1 MIVLLTDFG
10 RGEYVGVM
18 KGVICSINGDV
29 KVVDLCHDISPQNT
43 IEGSWIL
50 RNSYK
55 HFPKG
60 ATFCCVVDPGVGTR
74 RKAVAVKTVD
84 YSFVAPDNGL
94 LWETLK
100 QQKIVDMRAIPV
112 PEGASNTFHGR
123 DVFAGAAAR
132 VDSGGFES
140 LGGKIEEIERLE
152 FYQDGRVGTVVRIDR
167 FGNIVTNLRRQD
179 KSAYSVRFRQ
189 RHLRMNFRTTYDAAE
204 EDKLF
209 LIEGSCSTLEIS
221 LKNGSANDRL
231 RLEAGM
237 KIEIS

>member
-10 RGEYVGVM
+10 QGEYVGVM
-18 KGVICSINGDV
+18 KGVIYSINGDA

-50 RNSYK
+50 KNSYK
-55 HFPKG
+55 HFPQG

-84 YSFVAPDNGL
+84 YFFVAPDNGL

-132 VDSGGFES
+132 VDSGDFEA
-140 LGGKIEEIERLE
+140 LGGKIGEIERLE
-152 FYQDGRVGTVVRIDR
+152 FCQDARVGTVVRIDR
-167 FGNIVTNLRRQD
+167 FGNVITNLPSQD
-179 KSAYSVRFRQ
+179 RSAYAVRFRQ
-189 RHLRMNFRTTYDAAE
+189 RDLRMNFCATYDAAE
-204 EDKLF
+204 EDELF
-209 LIEGSCSTLEIS
+209 LIEGSCNTLEIS
-221 LKNGSANDRL
+221 LKNGNANDKL
-231 RLEAGM
+231 HLEAGM

>member
-10 RGEYVGVM
+10 QGEYVGVM
-18 KGVICSINGDV
+18 KGVICSINGDA

-50 RNSYK
+50 RNSHK

-74 RKAVAVKTVD
+74 RKAIAVKTVD

-94 LWETLK
+94 LWETLRE
-100 QQKIVDMRAIPV
+100 QKIVDMRDIHIP
-112 PEGASNTFHGR
+112 EDASKTFHGR

-132 VDSGGFES
+132 VDSGDFES

-152 FYQDGRVGTVVRIDR
+152 FYRDARIGIVVRIDR
-167 FGNIVTNLRRQD
+167 FGNVITNLPSQNR
-179 KSAYSVRFRQ
+179 SAYAVRFRQ
-189 RHLRMNFRTTYDAAE
+189 KDLRMNFFATYNAADDDE
-204 EDKLF
+204 LF

-231 RLEAGM
+231 CLEAGM